1 MQKTNK
7 VANNTIILY
16 VQMAITVLISLYTT
30 RLVLSALGTSD
41 FGLFNIVGG
50 VIAMLMFL
58 SAAMASASQRFMS
71 FSSGQGDIVNQRQ
84 IFNISLKMHIL
95 IAVIMV
101 VLLEILG
108 FFLFDGILNI
118 AQTRVETAQ
127 FIFQCLIV
135 STFFTIIS
143 VPYDAVVI
151 ADENMLFVA
160 VIRILEVLLK
170 FLIAIFITYVTQDRL
185 YIYGLLMAL
194 IPIVLFFIFCWLWQ
208 CTCLGPWSWKDFLC

>member
-118 AQTRVETAQ
+118 ALNP
-127 FIFQCLIV
+127 C
-135 STFFTIIS
+135 
-143 VPYDAVVI
+143 
-151 ADENMLFVA
+151 
-160 VIRILEVLLK
+160 
-170 FLIAIFITYVTQDRL
+170 
-185 YIYGLLMAL
+185 
-194 IPIVLFFIFCWLWQ
+194 
-208 CTCLGPWSWKDFLC
+208 